1 MAGEDELT
9 FKIQSWEEMS
19 NVCKEM
25 WICSW
30 AIEHLQARG
39 EKVPLELEKRV
50 ERAAN
55 ACTNEVFGAQEEA
68 ERT

>member
-1 MAGEDELT
+1 
-9 FKIQSWEEMS
+9 MS